1 MFNLEAGGWVKLVNG
16 DSVINGTILS
26 FTDTYVQVKGL
37 YPIPLKDWTPVI
49 IKPAPGK
56 TTPIRK
62 TNYGSN
68 GQTT

>member
-1 MFNLEAGGWVKLVNG
+1 MFELEAGGWVKLVNG

-26 FTDTYVQVKGL
+26 CTDTYVQVKGL